1 MGKLRLK
8 IITAHCEITAATMGA
23 EDNESPVSWRKSTG
37 GGSGGGGLAANNF
50 FAYGQPLN
58 EIFLDLIT
66 SAGYVTGID
75 RAAGADYDFRLDNV
89 FVPVTLG
96 SRNVAG

>member
-66 SAGYVTGID
+66 SAGCVTGID
-75 RAAGADYDFRLDNV
+75 RAA
-89 FVPVTLG
+89 
-96 SRNVAG
+96 